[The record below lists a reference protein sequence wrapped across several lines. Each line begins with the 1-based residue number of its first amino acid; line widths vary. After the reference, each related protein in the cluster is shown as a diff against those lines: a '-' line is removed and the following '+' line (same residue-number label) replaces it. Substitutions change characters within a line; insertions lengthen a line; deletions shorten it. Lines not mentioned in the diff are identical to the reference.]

1 MKNQDLKKIIE
12 PDYYKTN
19 LPDDSGD
26 VIDFCQLYNLSFT
39 RGNVIKY
46 VTRAGKKD
54 NEIQDLKKALEYLR
68 REITYLE
75 MLEQIEEK

>member
-1 MKNQDLKKIIE
+1 MKNNIE

-19 LPDDSGD
+19 LFPDDAGD
-26 VIDFCQLYNLSFT
+26 VIDFCQLYKLSFT
-39 RGNVIKY
+39 RGNIIKY

-54 NEIQDLKKALEYLR
+54 NELQDLKKALEYLR
-68 REITYLE
+68 IEISYLE

>member
-1 MKNQDLKKIIE
+1 MKNNIE

-26 VIDFCQLYNLSFT
+26 VIDFCQLYEMSFT
-39 RGNVIKY
+39 RGNIIKY

-54 NEIQDLKKALEYLR
+54 DELQDLKKALEYLK
-68 REITYLE
+68 REISYLE
-75 MLEQIEEK
+75 MLKQI